1 MKTIASIVMILVLM
15 LLLALPAQAQDGG
28 RVFPETGFALKAD
41 FLRFWERNGGLAVF
55 GFPLT
60 GELGLPNKDLGRVF
74 TVQYVER
81 QRFEL
86 HPENRG
92 TPYEVLLGRLGVDAL
107 EMDNRNWFS
116 FPKADPTAPHYFA
129 ETGHAIAPQFW
140 DYWRTHGL
148 EFGDRGVS
156 ARESL
161 ALFGF
166 PISEPAVETNSS
178 GDNVLT
184 QWFERARFEL
194 HPNNPDPYKVLLGLL
209 GRETAGFHTAKP
221 AMLKAAQGNWVAPI
235 ISTGDTLRNGY
246 TFQAIPD
253 GIGVAPSDKGAAE
266 VFVNHE
272 TSTVPFPAVGQPGA
286 AADMHNAEISQL
298 RISGASGG
306 VLLGGIDWPSDLG
319 YQRFCSGFLAG
330 PEHGFPQPVYFTGEE
345 TSDMVSLPPNPAW
358 PLAGET
364 RQAGYAVAVD
374 TADGGRYTIAGM
386 GRMNHENVIIVP
398 GGWSNK
404 LVALTDDDTFNAP
417 AAQLYMYIAA
427 DKRNLLDD
435 KGQLYAFISSDPSVN
450 DYGDMRAGTRVG
462 GSFIMVPRDI
472 ATGDQNALENWSN
485 TNNAFQFI
493 RTEDLAYD
501 KNNPRVVYIAD
512 TGEPRAVAD
521 PNTGRLARG
530 PSSAR
535 GAYPNGR
542 VFKMVLNAADPLKV
556 DSFEI
561 LIDADTAGYNKD
573 GLHNPD
579 NLDTSGNSLMIQED
593 PISVNNFNPGEGPTA
608 RIWRYDLQTGQ
619 LTIVAE
625 VDQSAD
631 PKAKAGTWE
640 SSGIVNA
647 STLFGPGTWLVNV
660 QAHSIWVETQAAEG
674 YTRKLEGGQLLL
686 LIVPGS

>member
-1 MKTIASIVMILVLM
+1 MKTIASLAMILILA
-15 LLLALPAQAQDGG
+15 LLLAVPARAQDGG
-28 RVFPETGFALKAD
+28 RTFPETGFALKSD

-60 GELGLPNKDLGRVF
+60 NELGLPNKDLGRVF

-107 EMDNRNWFS
+107 EMQGRNWFS

-129 ETGHAIAPQFW
+129 ETGQAIAPQFW
-140 DYWRTHGL
+140 DYWRAHGL

-161 ALFGF
+161 ALFGL
-166 PISEPAVETNSS
+166 PISPAEIETNSS

-184 QWFERARFEL
+184 QWYERARFEF

-221 AMLKAAQGNWVAPI
+221 AMLKPAQGNSIAPI
-235 ISTGDTLRNGY
+235 ISTGDTLPNGY
-246 TFQAIPD
+246 KFQSIPD
-253 GIGVAPSDKGAAE
+253 GIGIAQPDKGVAE

-272 TSTVPFPAVGQPGA
+272 TSTVPFPAVGQPNA
-286 AADMHNAEISQL
+286 AADFRNAEISQL

-306 VLLGGIDWPSDLG
+306 VLLGGVAWPSELG
-319 YQRFCSGFLAG
+319 YHRFCSGFLAG
-330 PEHGFPQPVYFTGEE
+330 PAHGFQQPVYFTGEE
-345 TSDMVSLPPNPAW
+345 TSDIVSLPPNPAW
-358 PLAGET
+358 PPTGQT
-364 RQAGYAVAVD
+364 RQGGYAVAFD
-374 TADGGRYTIAGM
+374 TADGGRYTIPGM
-386 GRMNHENVIIVP
+386 GRMNHENVVIVP
-398 GGWSNK
+398 GGWSGK
-404 LVALTDDDTFNAP
+404 MVALTDDDTFTAP
-417 AAQLYMYIAA
+417 AAQLYMYVAA
-427 DKRNLLDD
+427 DGRSLLEDQ
-435 KGQLYAFISSDPSVN
+435 GQLYAFVSADPSIN
-450 DYGDMRAGTRVG
+450 DYGDMGQGVSVG
-462 GSFIMVPRDI
+462 GSFILVPREI
-472 ATGDQNALENWSN
+472 ALGDQTVLENWSN
-485 TNNAFQFI
+485 ENNVFQFI
-493 RTEDLAYD
+493 RTEDLTYD
-501 KNNPRVVYIAD
+501 KNNPRVIYIAD
-512 TGEPRAVAD
+512 TGEPRAVRN
-521 PNTGRLARG
+521 PNTTRLERG

-535 GAYPNGR
+535 GPFPNGR
-542 VFKMVLNAADPLKV
+542 IFKMTLSPTDPLKV
-556 DSFEI
+556 DNFEV

-579 NLDTSGNSLMIQED
+579 NLDASGNSLMIQED

-608 RIWRYDLQTGQ
+608 RVWRYDLRTGQ
-619 LTIVAE
+619 LTVVAE
-625 VDQSAD
+625 VDQTGD
-631 PKAKAGTWE
+631 PKAKTGTWE
-640 SSGIVNA
+640 SSGIADA

-686 LIVPGS
+686 LTVPGS

>member
-1 MKTIASIVMILVLM
+1 MILILA
-15 LLLALPAQAQDGG
+15 LLLALPVQAQDDGG
-28 RVFPETGFALKAD
+28 RMFPETGFALKGD
-41 FLRFWERNGGLAVF
+41 FLSFWDRNGGLAVF

-60 GELGLPNKDLGRVF
+60 YELGLPNKDLGRVF

-107 EMDNRNWFS
+107 DMQGRNWFS
-116 FPKADPTAPHYFA
+116 FPKADSTAPHYFA

-166 PISEPAVETNSS
+166 PISEAEVETNSS
-178 GDNVLT
+178 GDEVLT
-184 QWFERARFEL
+184 QWFERARFEF

-221 AMLKAAQGNWVAPI
+221 AMLKPAQGNSIAPI
-235 ISTGDTLRNGY
+235 ISTGDTLPNGY
-246 TFQAIPD
+246 KFQAIPD

-272 TSTVPFPAVGQPGA
+272 TSTVPFPAVGQANA
-286 AADMHNAEISQL
+286 AADMRNSEISQL

-306 VLLGGIDWPSDLG
+306 VLQGGIVWPSELG
-319 YQRFCSGFLAG
+319 YHRFCSGFLAG
-330 PEHGFPQPVYFTGEE
+330 PEHGFQQPVYFTGEE
-345 TSDMVSLPPNPAW
+345 TSDVVALPPAPAW
-358 PLAGET
+358 PPTGQT
-364 RQAGYAVAVD
+364 RQGGYAVAVD
-374 TADGGRYTIAGM
+374 SAGGRYTIPGM
-386 GRMNHENVIIVP
+386 GRMNHENVVIVP
-398 GGWSNK
+398 GGWSDK
-404 LVALTDDDTFNAP
+404 MVALTDDDTFTAP
-417 AAQLYMYIAA
+417 SAQLYMYVAA
-427 DKRNLLDD
+427 DGRSLLED
-435 KGQLYAFISSDPSVN
+435 KGQLYAFVSADPSVN
-450 DYGDMRAGTRVG
+450 DYGDMASGVRVG
-462 GSFIMVPRDI
+462 GSFILVPRDV
-472 ATGDQNALENWSN
+472 ALNDQFALESWSSA
-485 TNNAFQFI
+485 NNVFQFI

-501 KNNPRVVYIAD
+501 RTNPRIIYIAD

-521 PNTGRLARG
+521 PDTGRLARG
-530 PSSAR
+530 PSSTR
-535 GAYPNGR
+535 GPYPNGR
-542 VFKMVLNAADPLKV
+542 IFKMTLNVADPLKV
-556 DSFEI
+556 DQFEM
-561 LIDADTAGYNKD
+561 LIDADAAGYNRD

-593 PISVNNFNPGEGPTA
+593 PISVNNFNLGEGPTA
-608 RIWRYDLQTGQ
+608 RVWRYDLRTGQ
-619 LTIVAE
+619 LTVVAE

-631 PKAKAGTWE
+631 PQARAGVWE
-640 SSGIVNA
+640 STGIVDA

-660 QAHSIWVETQAAEG
+660 QAHSIWVETQPAEG